1 MYSAGSILKISWD
14 PGNPLT
20 WGMDQDGVAF
30 MTSRAFLFEV
40 TGEGDGVVGMP
51 KVVGSF
57 PNEGPLLLSGYLEG
71 ESTILGKAPVV
82 EVPYGKGRLIL
93 VGFSLH
99 NRAQMVA
106 NFKLLFN
113 AIAGG

>member
-1 MYSAGSILKISWD
+1 
-14 PGNPLT
+14 
-20 WGMDQDGVAF
+20 

-40 TGEGDGVVGMP
+40 TGEGGGVVGTP
-51 KVVGSF
+51 RVIGAF
-57 PNEGPLLLSGYLEG
+57 PQEGPLLLSGYLEG
-71 ESTILGKAPVV
+71 ESTILGRAPVV
-82 EVPYGKGRLIL
+82 EIPYGEGRLIL